1 MVSPSYPSKWS
12 YLMAEKTQLSA
23 DEVAELLMTSPLRV
37 FEWVQQGRLHVHLKD
52 GLDTVF
58 SREDLRF
65 FAQMRG
71 LDISRPDKGKQRIL
85 IVDSDPR
92 LTRFLVDLFATL
104 SETVVATAVHT
115 AFEAGQYLQRG
126 GPDIVL
132 MDLLLSN
139 QESIEMC
146 RRIKSDHATRHVR
159 LVTMVDYLNAE
170 QVQRSLM
177 LGAEACLAK
186 PLDHQRLFKAMGLCM
201 ETSEAGMDDG
211 MGT

>member
-1 MVSPSYPSKWS
+1 
-12 YLMAEKTQLSA
+12 MAEKTKLSA
-23 DEVAELLMTSPLRV
+23 DEVADLLMTSPLRV
-37 FEWVQQGRLHVHLKD
+37 FEWVQQGRLHVRLQD

-71 LDISRPDKGKQRIL
+71 LNISRPDKDRQRIL
-85 IVDSDPR
+85 IIDSDPR
-92 LTRFLVDLFATL
+92 LTRFLVDLFDTL

-115 AFEAGQYLQRG
+115 AFEAGQHLQRG

-132 MDLLLSN
+132 MDLMLSN
-139 QESIEMC
+139 QEGIEMC

-159 LVTMVDYLNAE
+159 LVTMVDYLNVE
-170 QVQRSLM
+170 QAQRSLM

-186 PLDHQRLFKAMGLCM
+186 PLDHQKLFKAMGLSMAVSKEGAAVNVC
-201 ETSEAGMDDG
+201 
-211 MGT
+211 

>member
-1 MVSPSYPSKWS
+1 MT
-12 YLMAEKTQLSA
+12 EKTLLSA

-37 FEWVQQGRLHVHLKD
+37 FEWVQQGRLHVYLKD

-71 LDISRPDKGKQRIL
+71 LNISHPDKGRQRIL
-85 IVDSDPR
+85 IVDNDPR
-92 LTRFLVDLFATL
+92 LTRFLVDLFDTL
-104 SETVVATAVHT
+104 SETVEATAVHT
-115 AFEAGQYLQRG
+115 AFEAGQHLQRG

-132 MDLLLSN
+132 IDLMLSN
-139 QESIEMC
+139 QEGIEMC

-186 PLDHQRLFKAMGLCM
+186 PIDHQKLFKAMGLCM
-201 ETSEAGMDDG
+201 EIPEESIAPRMEVHQ
-211 MGT
+211 

>member
-1 MVSPSYPSKWS
+1 
-12 YLMAEKTQLSA
+12 MAEKTQLSA

-37 FEWVQQGRLHVHLKD
+37 FEWVQQGRLHVYLKD

-71 LDISRPDKGKQRIL
+71 LNISRPDKGRQRIL
-85 IVDSDPR
+85 IVDSDPL
-92 LTRFLVDLFATL
+92 LTRFLVDLFDTL

-115 AFEAGQYLQRG
+115 AFEAGQHLQRG

-132 MDLLLSN
+132 MDLMLSN
-139 QESIEMC
+139 QEGIEMC

-159 LVTMVDYLNAE
+159 LVTMVNYLNAE
-170 QVQRSLM
+170 HIQRSLM

-186 PLDHQRLFKAMGLCM
+186 PIDHQKLFRAMGLCM
-201 ETSEAGMDDG
+201 EIPEKDIVSRMEICQ
-211 MGT
+211 